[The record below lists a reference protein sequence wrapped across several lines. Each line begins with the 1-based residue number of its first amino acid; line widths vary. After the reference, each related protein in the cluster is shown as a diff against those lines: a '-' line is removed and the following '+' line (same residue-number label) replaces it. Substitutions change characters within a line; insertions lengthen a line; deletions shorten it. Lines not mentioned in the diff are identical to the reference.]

1 MTAPHAQIYSMRLL
15 ACPPSQHLSHSDR
28 PCALCVDSCPVAWPA
43 AAKSPRSEKPGNLS
57 SVSACCSVYC
67 FLKPF
72 NATVPIGHEEDRGPL
87 HRDLWTVS
95 EPLCL
100 APSLSPRP
108 LTFLALW
115 CGWGY
120 RMVLTPH
127 FHLPQVQVNIV
138 KLEEATDSSR
148 WTSML
153 CGMSYK
159 H

>member
-1 MTAPHAQIYSMRLL
+1 MKAPHARIYSMRLL
-15 ACPPSQHLSHSDR
+15 AVHLLSTSAIVTDLV
-28 PCALCVDSCPVAWPA
+28 LCVDSCPVAWPA

-67 FLKPF
+67 FLKPC

-87 HRDLWTVS
+87 HRDLRTVS
-95 EPLCL
+95 EPPSS
-100 APSLSPRP
+100 AWPHPSLHSPSP
-108 LTFLALW
+108 LTFLASW

-138 KLEEATDSSR
+138 KLEGVTDSSR
-148 WTSML
+148 WTSMWPVD
-153 CGMSYK
+153 
-159 H
+159 